1 MGLIELTLYK
11 VIKFWFIQYTKKNKT
26 GFLFTNKSFLI
37 LSENMKLSLDDLF
50 DWSEKN
56 QTLYFIEMLYASYLN
71 YCQSVYRKPDFNK
84 QELSLAFAILPED
97 EKNKVF
103 TTWGNAENFGL
114 EKSKKKVMKK

>member
-11 VIKFWFIQYTKKNKT
+11 VIKFWFIQYKKKNKT